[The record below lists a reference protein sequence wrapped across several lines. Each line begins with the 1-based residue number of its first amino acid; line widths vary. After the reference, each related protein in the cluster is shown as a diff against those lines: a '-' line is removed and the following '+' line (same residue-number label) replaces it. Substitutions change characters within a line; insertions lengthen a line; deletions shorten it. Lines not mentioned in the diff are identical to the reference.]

1 MSDMTIFLWFFLIS
15 LDSQLAPFGGSFGV
29 PEIKQLKFL
38 VITAGAFIIT
48 YF

>member
-1 MSDMTIFLWFFLIS
+1 VTGVFWVFLIS
-15 LDSQLAPFGGSFGV
+15 LNSQLARFGGSFGV